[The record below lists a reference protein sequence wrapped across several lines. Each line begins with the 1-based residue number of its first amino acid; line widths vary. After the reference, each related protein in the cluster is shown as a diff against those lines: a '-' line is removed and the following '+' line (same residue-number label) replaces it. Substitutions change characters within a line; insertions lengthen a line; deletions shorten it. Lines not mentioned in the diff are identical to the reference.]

1 MEFDLESIWD
11 GICEEFGYFFSF
23 DWFEDAGE
31 FFSGFFEGMSEW
43 SFAGTLYGI
52 IMVVLVYLF
61 RSKVFVLVHNIFL
74 QIVFYII
81 AFIIGYLMGRKVWE

>member
-1 MEFDLESIWD
+1 MDFDLENIWE
-11 GICEEFGYFFSF
+11 GICEEFEYFFSF
-23 DWFEDAGE
+23 DWLGDIGE
-31 FFSGFFEGMSEW
+31 FFQGFFEGMSEW

-61 RSKVFVLVHNIFL
+61 RNKVFVLVHNIFL
-74 QIVFYII
+74 QIIFYII